1 MLCLPAHTTHI
12 LQLLDVGVFKSLK
25 RNYYKVCKK
34 YITDHLGGVIT
45 TDVIASLV
53 AVAWPQ
59 SVTPVNIMA
68 GFKKCGAYPLNPGEV
83 TDRQIAPSNIFCTE
97 KDVVSLSQTKST
109 GTEEMNA
116 AADGSDISLTPPS
129 SDDHES
135 LFKKRFEEGYD
146 NYIR

>member
-12 LQLLDVGVFKSLK
+12 LQPLDVYKSLK
-25 RNYYKVCKK
+25 SNYYKACAARSTF
-34 YITDHLGGVIT
+34 TDQPGRVIA
-45 TDVIASLV
+45 TDVIVSLV
-53 AVAWPQ
+53 AVVRPQ

-68 GFKKCGAYPLNPGEV
+68 GFKKCSAYPLNPGEV

-116 AADGSDISLTPPS
+116 AADGSDI
-129 SDDHES
+129 
-135 LFKKRFEEGYD
+135 
-146 NYIR
+146 